1 MTGPTKPPR
10 SVLITGASS
19 GLGEAL
25 AGTYAASGVSL
36 ALGGRNRDR
45 LGAVAEACRARG
57 ATVTIAA
64 VDVAERAA
72 MAEWIAAADDE
83 GPLDLVIANAGIS
96 AGTAG
101 GAEVDDEAR
110 AIFAVNLG
118 GVLNTIQP
126 AIPHMRARHGGQIAL
141 ISSVAAFLGLP
152 GTPAYA
158 ASKAAVR
165 IYGEGLRGLL
175 AADGVRVS
183 VVCPGFFESPMT
195 AANPFPMPFLMPA
208 ERAARIIQDGL
219 ARNKARIAFPWPVY
233 LAVRLLGSLPPAWTG
248 PLLARAARKF

>member
-1 MTGPTKPPR
+1 MDR
-10 SVLITGASS
+10 
-19 GLGEAL
+19 
-25 AGTYAASGVSL
+25 
-36 ALGGRNRDR
+36 GRRQR
-45 LGAVAEACRARG
+45 E
-57 ATVTIAA
+57 
-64 VDVAERAA
+64 
-72 MAEWIAAADDE
+72 
-83 GPLDLVIANAGIS
+83 PLDLVIANAGIS

-126 AIPHMRARHGGQIAL
+126 VIPPMRARHGGQIAL

-175 AADGVRVS
+175 AADGIRVS
-183 VVCPGFFESPMT
+183 VVCPGLFESPMT

-208 ERAARIIQDGL
+208 ERAARIIRKGL
-219 ARNKARIAFPWPVY
+219 ARDKARIAFPWPVY
-233 LAVRLLGSLPPAWTG
+233 LAVRLLGSLPPAWVG
-248 PLLARAARKF
+248 PLLARAPRKF